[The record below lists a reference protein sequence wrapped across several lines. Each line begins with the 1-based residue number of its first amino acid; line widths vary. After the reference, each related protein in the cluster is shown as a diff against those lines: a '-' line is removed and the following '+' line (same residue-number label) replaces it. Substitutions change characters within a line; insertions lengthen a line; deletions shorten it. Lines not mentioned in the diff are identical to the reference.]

1 MDGNMNPI
9 QLKVFT
15 EDEKQ
20 IIHEAT
26 LDILKSVGVRVFD
39 DGLRD
44 LLRTQGAKVDSVTYD
59 VRLDPQLVME
69 YLALAPKAF
78 NLINRDGGILPI
90 PTEKTYIC
98 SRVLLPKILDYGST
112 QAREPRIDDIK
123 HACQIANALSE
134 VDLVLRTDT
143 PVCDLNE
150 PQEFNG
156 LITIQTALSFTKKH
170 FLCIPINYEAMKDWI
185 ALAEAATETGNL
197 SKEPV
202 LTLEV
207 STTAPLQLDHDSSR
221 ILRLGAEKGLPVM
234 AMPMPAGGGTAP
246 ITTAGEIVAMN
257 AETLFIIVATQ
268 MINPGCPSFYG
279 GIPCTFDLKTGIV
292 SLSSPEFPLM
302 TSGSFEMGRYYGLP
316 LLSASKYTDSLTFDE
331 QCGAEKIM
339 ASFASLVSGA
349 DIIYGNGDLDNALTL
364 SLEQLIID
372 LDLVLAARRFV
383 EGIVVDKERL
393 AVDAIK
399 RVGPGGHYLE
409 DPHTLQYLRVG
420 ERLAPKSYNRLGHRS
435 MAKTQLEKAHQFV
448 DKIVSNSP
456 EPVISDAI
464 IERLHLAVEERK
476 REISHS
482 SLDTFKQ

>member
-1 MDGNMNPI
+1 MKPI

-20 IIHEAT
+20 IIHKAT
-26 LDILKSVGVRVFD
+26 LDILESVGIRVFD
-39 DGLRD
+39 DDLCD
-44 LLRTQGAKVDSVTYD
+44 LLRAQGAIVDSATHNVK
-59 VRLDPQLVME
+59 LAPQLVME
-69 YLALAPKAF
+69 YLALAPKTF
-78 NLINRDGGILPI
+78 NLKNRDAKVLPI
-90 PTEKTYIC
+90 PAEKTYIC
-98 SRVLLPKILDYGST
+98 SRVLLPKILDYGTT
-112 QAREPRIDDIK
+112 QVREPRLDDIK
-123 HACQIANALSE
+123 HACQIANALPD

-143 PVCDLNE
+143 PVCDLGE
-150 PQEFNG
+150 PPEFNE

-170 FLCIPINYEAMKDWI
+170 FLFIPINFEAMKDWI

-207 STTAPLQLDHDSSR
+207 STTSPLQLDHDSSR

-279 GIPCTFDLKTGIV
+279 GIPCTFDLKTGII

-302 TSGSFEMGRYYGLP
+302 TSGSLEMGHFYGLP

-339 ASFASLVSGA
+339 ASFASMVSGA

-383 EGIVVDKERL
+383 EGIAIDGDRL

-399 RVGPGGHYLE
+399 RVGLGGHYLE
-409 DPHTLQYLRVG
+409 DSHTLQYLHAG

-435 MAKTQLEKAHQFV
+435 MAKTQLDKAHQIV
-448 DKIVSNSP
+448 EKIISSPP
-456 EPVISDAI
+456 EPVVSEVV
-464 IERLHLAVEERK
+464 IERIQLAVEERK
-476 REISHS
+476 REIV
-482 SLDTFKQ
+482 QG